1 MAQLEHFFER
11 YILKNFLR
19 SGARIKPEL
28 WSQPI
33 CEEMNN
39 QTFVITTSSS
49 EQIHSE
55 IKKECCSS
63 TRTLKNSISVLHR
76 IMKRKEI
83 DRRNFVESGLIRKRT
98 NEEVYIRQA
107 IVLGYMKNL
116 SRLRAVSQDSS
127 AYRSFQSNITNALT
141 CIGSAKNKA
150 KIVVKSGASN
160 RAEWVILCIFT
171 YVEVYV

>member
-1 MAQLEHFFER
+1 M
-11 YILKNFLR
+11 
-19 SGARIKPEL
+19 KPEH

-33 CEEMNN
+33 CEEMHN